1 MFKDFDIKE
10 IVETTLD
17 GNLVKSDLTML
28 KWRSNNDIQDV
39 DAFFEDPKS
48 PTSLDRIKIR
58 PMEIR
63 TFKIKFLAN

>member
-1 MFKDFDIKE
+1 LFKDFDIKE

-17 GNLVKSDLTML
+17 GNLVKSDLTRL

-39 DAFFEDPKS
+39 DALFEDPIS

-63 TFKIKFLAN
+63 TFKITFLAN